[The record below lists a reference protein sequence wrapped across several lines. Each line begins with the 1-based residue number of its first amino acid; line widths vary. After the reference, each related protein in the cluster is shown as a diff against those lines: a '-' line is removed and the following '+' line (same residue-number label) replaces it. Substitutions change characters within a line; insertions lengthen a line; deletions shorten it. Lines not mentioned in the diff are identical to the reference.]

1 MHHFSAD
8 DGESIHL
15 DIVGHGTPIVLL
27 HGWTSSHQEWFPF
40 LSGLSAQH
48 KVYRWDAR
56 GHGGHP
62 LKSGN
67 MPTVERMAADLANL
81 IDHYQLEDP
90 VIIGHSMGALTLWQ
104 YIRDYGTSRLGKV
117 GFIDQSPKL
126 MTDADWSFGVYG
138 DFDRERA
145 ISFAAEL
152 HADFP
157 ETVLRLAANGLNE
170 RAREKY
176 QANASG
182 WQKSRA
188 WLQQLP
194 PAPLIACWQSLVEAD
209 YRDLLEHI
217 DRPALLIYGDSSNFY
232 NSDTRA
238 YIAKRFRDAVLHVYE
253 GADHSPH
260 QWQRKR
266 FVRDVLNFID
276 G

>member
-1 MHHFSAD
+1 MQHFSAD
-8 DGESIHL
+8 DGETLHL
-15 DIVGHGTPIVLL
+15 DIVGHGSPIVLL

-40 LSGLSAQH
+40 LAGLSAQH

-56 GHGGHP
+56 GHGGHT
-62 LKSGN
+62 LKTGN

-81 IDHYQLEDP
+81 IDHYQLDAP
-90 VIIGHSMGALTLWQ
+90 VVIGHSMGALTLWQ
-104 YIRDYGTSRLGKV
+104 YIRDYGTGRLGKV

-126 MTDADWSFGVYG
+126 MTDADWAFGVYG

-145 ISFAAEL
+145 ARFAADL
-152 HADFP
+152 TADFP

-194 PAPLIACWQSLVEAD
+194 SAPLIACWQSLVEAD

-260 QWQRKR
+260 QWQRDR
-266 FVRDVLNFID
+266 FVRDVLDFIA